1 MEDIRFFAVLND
13 NNIVVN
19 IVTFPKNPDLVND
32 PIWKDSYIWM
42 YDGNSWN
49 ALNELESFNLDK
61 DSHQG
66 DLYYVDNIIG
76 EVKNYLNEQFSNAQE
91 NTIVINK
98 ENLPVDNFVALPPE
112 IMLLSYNE
120 PYKLKEYSLDK
131 SITNNPGMVESTYDE
146 ELNAFITTS
155 EDETYNLNFET
166 FQWEPDLNI
175 DYDLHGDGIMY
186 RWDGDGWIHSSE
198 FIDN

>member
-13 NNIVVN
+13 NNKVVN
-19 IVTFPKNPDLVND
+19 IVTFPKNPDLFND
-32 PIWKDSYIWM
+32 SIWKDSYIWM

-49 ALNELESFNLDK
+49 ALNELESLNFDK
-61 DSHQG
+61 DSYQG
-66 DLYYVDNIIG
+66 DIYYVDNIIG
-76 EVKNYLNEQFSNAQE
+76 EVQNYLNEQFSNAQE

-98 ENLPVDNFVALPPE
+98 ENLPIDNFVPIPPE
-112 IMLLSYNE
+112 IMLQSYDE

-131 SITNNPGMVESTYDE
+131 SITNNPGIVESTYDE
-146 ELNAFITTS
+146 ELNAFIIES

-186 RWDGDGWIHSSE
+186 RWDGDGWILSSDILE
-198 FIDN
+198 

>member
-19 IVTFPKNPDLVND
+19 IVSFPKNPDLVND

-76 EVKNYLNEQFSNAQE
+76 EVQNYLNEQFSNAQE

-131 SITNNPGMVESTYDE
+131 SITNNPAIVQSTYDE

>member
-76 EVKNYLNEQFSNAQE
+76 EVQNYLNEQFSNAQE

-131 SITNNPGMVESTYDE
+131 SITNNLGIVESTYDE
-146 ELNAFITTS
+146 ELNAFIIES

-175 DYDLHGDGIMY
+175 DYDLQGDGIMY
-186 RWDGDGWIHSSE
+186 RWDGDGWILSSE

>member
-131 SITNNPGMVESTYDE
+131 SITNNPGIVESTYDE
-146 ELNAFITTS
+146 ELNAFIIES
-155 EDETYNLNFET
+155 EDETYNLNFKT

-186 RWDGDGWIHSSE
+186 RWDGDGWILSSE